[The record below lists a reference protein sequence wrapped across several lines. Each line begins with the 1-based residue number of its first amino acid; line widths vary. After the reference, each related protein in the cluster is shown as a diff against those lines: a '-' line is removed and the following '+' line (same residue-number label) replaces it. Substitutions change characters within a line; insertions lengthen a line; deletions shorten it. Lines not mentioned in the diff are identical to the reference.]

1 VSGLAL
7 PRAAA
12 MTDPTPP
19 QLVVVLATGP
29 AKALRAQEA
38 LDLVYAGLAL
48 DWRVS
53 LLLRGAGLRWLIPGA
68 ADPDAGPGARALPV
82 LADFGLER
90 LCVVEDELRAAGLDP
105 ATLTTAVEPLD
116 AAALTALLA
125 GADRLLHA

>member
-1 VSGLAL
+1 
-7 PRAAA
+7 

-90 LCVVEDELRAAGLDP
+90 LCVVEDELYAAGLDP
-105 ATLTTAVEPLD
+105 ATLTTPVERLD
-116 AAALTALLA
+116 AAALATLLA
-125 GADRLLHA
+125 DADRLLYA